1 MIDELIS
8 RVFASRNA
16 THIEHWRT
24 KSYAAHIALGEFYDG
39 VIDNIDGI
47 VEAYQGAFD
56 LVKSGLWI
64 DNRQRGTSLNIWK
77 MMLCG
82 SVKTAWLLRADCLA
96 LITCCKR
103 LRTCTFPLCTSSN
116 TCRKD

>member
-56 LVKSGLWI
+56 LVKVGTLDRQPPAGDIIKHLEDDVMWIGKNRLAITRGLPSL
-64 DNRQRGTSLNIWK
+64 DN
-77 MMLCG
+77 MLQ
-82 SVKTAWLLRADCLA
+82 TLEDLYL
-96 LITCCKR
+96 
-103 LRTCTFPLCTSSN
+103 SN
-116 TCRKD
+116 LYKLKHLS

>member
-56 LVKSGLWI
+56 LVKVGTLAITRGLPSL
-64 DNRQRGTSLNIWK
+64 DN
-77 MMLCG
+77 MLQTLEDLYL
-82 SVKTAWLLRADCLA
+82 STLYKLKHL
-96 LITCCKR
+96 
-103 LRTCTFPLCTSSN
+103 S
-116 TCRKD
+116 